1 MASSINAMMACERSE
16 MGLRRAEVLIVM
28 NNQCDN
34 NRYLELHMR
43 QELGLICRGG
53 VICLSP
59 R

>member
-1 MASSINAMMACERSE
+1 MMACERSE